1 MQVLYVHAAP
11 VEAGQLP
18 EEHNEVEFLEVGV
31 GKAAS
36 TFTLTDRLARGA
48 TPELV
53 VNFGVCGS
61 YTPSI
66 EVLDLCVVNEDCLAD
81 EGVQTE
87 TGFSDLGVSGPVTM
101 DATRTDEMRELLDRP
116 VVARGATVSTC
127 SGTDALE
134 TAIAARTG
142 AQIETMEG
150 AAIARVCHLMNIPVV
165 QLRCVSNRTGD
176 RERGGWDLDG
186 ACARLQTAVRQLI
199 DRGWRP

>member
-11 VEAGQLP
+11 VEAGQLR
-18 EEHNEVEFLEVGV
+18 EVYDDVEFLEVGI

-36 TFTLTDRLARGA
+36 TFALTDRLARSEAPG
-48 TPELV
+48 LV

-61 YTPSI
+61 YAPPI
-66 EVLDLCVVNEDCLAD
+66 DVLDLCVVSEDCLAD

-87 TGFSDLGVSGPVTM
+87 TGFLDLGVSGPVTM
-101 DATRTDEMRELLDRP
+101 DAARTDEMRELLDRP
-116 VVARGATVSTC
+116 IVAKGATVSTC
-127 SGTDALE
+127 SGTDALAA
-134 TAIAARTG
+134 AIAARTG

-150 AAIARVCHLMNIPVV
+150 AAIARVCQRTNIPVV

-186 ACARLQTAVRQLI
+186 ACLRVQAAVRRLI
-199 DRGWRP
+199 DCGWRP